1 MAILAF
7 VFMAWIFCVM
17 WALVRSD
24 YKHFKEVEQNKDEDP
39 HHDKNNWGI

>member
-24 YKHFKEVEQNKDEDP
+24 YEHFKEVEQDKDDDDP
-39 HHDKNNWGI
+39 YDGSNGV